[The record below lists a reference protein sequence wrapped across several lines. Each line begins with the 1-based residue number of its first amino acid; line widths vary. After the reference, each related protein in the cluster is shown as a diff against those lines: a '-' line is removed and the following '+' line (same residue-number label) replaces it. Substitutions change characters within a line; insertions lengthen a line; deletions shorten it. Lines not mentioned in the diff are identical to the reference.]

1 MGSLMEPVQYLKLK
15 VACQEKSFRNRLV
28 ELKLPVAEVKFS
40 QTFLQLCLWLLMILP
55 AHIHVDHPLLQLFVS
70 HPNFRS
76 RAEYEGHSPSVA
88 TDDVAS

>member
-40 QTFLQLCLWLLMILP
+40 QTFLQLCSWLLMILP
-55 AHIHVDHPLLQLFVS
+55 AHTDPCFCSSLFHIQILEVELS
-70 HPNFRS
+70 MKDTAPQ
-76 RAEYEGHSPSVA
+76 
-88 TDDVAS
+88 